1 MTISPSQPVMRSEEF
16 RLIKEFVENQFGL
29 LLDDGRENFLTQKL
43 LPRLAELRLTSF
55 TDYYSYLK
63 YSPHSQEE
71 LSQFI
76 SLLTNNE
83 TYFFREDAQFDI
95 LAREILPAIK
105 ERKTVRGDRQ
115 LRIIS
120 AGCSSGEEV
129 YTLAMVLL
137 ESGLFLWDW
146 DIQITGVDID
156 EQIIAKALKGVY
168 SGRAFQTTP
177 PHCIDRYFSS
187 HEEGQQVKESLRQ
200 ITRFTR
206 GNLLQLDN
214 LFAAQS
220 ADIIFC
226 RNVLIYFSDD
236 TAKQIAD
243 SFARILKPDGL
254 LFLGHSESLARISSQ
269 YLPIRF
275 PGAIIYKKG
284 IKS

>member
-1 MTISPSQPVMRSEEF
+1 MTVSPSQPVMRPEEF
-16 RLIKEFVENQFGL
+16 RLIKEFVENHFGL

-43 LPRLAELRLTSF
+43 LPRLAELRLDSF

-71 LSQFI
+71 LRQFI

-105 ERKTVRGDRQ
+105 ERKTARGERQ

-137 ESGLFLWDW
+137 ESGLFLWEW
-146 DIQITGVDID
+146 DIQVIGVDID
-156 EQIIAKALKGVY
+156 EQIIARALKGVY

-177 PHCIDRYFSS
+177 QHCIDRYFSP
-187 HEEGQQVKESLRQ
+187 HEDGQQVKESLRQ
-200 ITRFTR
+200 MTRFTV
-206 GNLLQLDN
+206 GNLLQLNN
-214 LFAAQS
+214 LLAAHS

-236 TAKQIAD
+236 TTKQITAG
-243 SFARILKPDGL
+243 FARILKPEGL
-254 LFLGHSESLARISSQ
+254 LFLGHSESLARISNQ

-275 PGAIIYKKG
+275 PGAIIYKKRD
-284 IKS
+284 